1 MQNSFARYLEN
12 GESYMTKTM
21 GMKQVKKVALFIFY
35 AIIIWLTIYRIVIQA
50 NYPYYFLVDAGAD
63 DQLMVY
69 ETSSILQGN
78 WLSSL

>member
-1 MQNSFARYLEN
+1 
-12 GESYMTKTM
+12 MTKTM

-35 AIIIWLTIYRIVIQA
+35 AIILWLTIYRIVIQA
-50 NYPYYFLVDAGAD
+50 NYPYYFLVDAVAD
-63 DQLMVY
+63 DHLMVY